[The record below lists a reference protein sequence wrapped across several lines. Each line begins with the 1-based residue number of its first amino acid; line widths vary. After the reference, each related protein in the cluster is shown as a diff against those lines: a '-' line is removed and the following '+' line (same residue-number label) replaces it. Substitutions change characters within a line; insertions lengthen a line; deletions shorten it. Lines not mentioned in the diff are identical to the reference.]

1 MMRVLSDVFPPE
13 IKPVRDGWYLTAPM
27 NQGTVSEIWSLRY
40 WDGRDWT
47 SSRGEPYERQDW
59 WSWRG
64 LAFDP
69 AGAVH
74 DEIPLYSDEGLFARY
89 QRGVFVPWATCDD
102 WN

>member
-47 SSRGEPYERQDW
+47 SSWGEPYERQDW

-69 AGAVH
+69 ACAYSQGGRFIDGVVVPGA
-74 DEIPLYSDEGLFARY
+74 S
-89 QRGVFVPWATCDD
+89 CS
-102 WN
+102 